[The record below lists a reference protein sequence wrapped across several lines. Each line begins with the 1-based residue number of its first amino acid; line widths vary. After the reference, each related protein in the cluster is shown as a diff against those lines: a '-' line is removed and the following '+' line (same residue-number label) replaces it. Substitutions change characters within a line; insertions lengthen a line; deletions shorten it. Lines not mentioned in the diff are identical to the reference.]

1 LTNAREVKLPT
12 FMRRIPTKM
21 LAHWLALILFAA
33 SGAIAGSNSPVREAA
48 RSLIAERVDGDRAAN
63 GLPPLAFAHELNGA
77 LDAWCEQ
84 QIREGTVGHFS
95 LDGFPPYARYSAIGV
110 ADAVLENAVA
120 WSANYRFEGAAILD
134 LARRSQ
140 DAMMAERPPR
150 DSHRKTILDPHATH
164 LGVGIA
170 WVRGEFRMVQL
181 LLRKNVEWA
190 TTPAPAARAGER
202 ISVTGTAR
210 EGWDV
215 IAATLHW
222 EQLPRSLSAAA
233 ANRIESYDLPA
244 PHRRWAAQPPPSRH
258 DDAAGEGLA
267 RFAGAMREDGGLT
280 VAAGGKFVFRGSLD
294 NGPGI
299 YTLVVWLREPRTGV
313 QVASS
318 HISTVVRTDP
328 SAYPAGAR
336 R

>member
-1 LTNAREVKLPT
+1 
-12 FMRRIPTKM
+12 M
-21 LAHWLALILFAA
+21 LAHGLALILLSA
-33 SGAIAGSNSPVREAA
+33 SGAIAGPGSPVREAA
-48 RSLIAERVDGDRAAN
+48 RSLIAERVDADRAAS
-63 GLPPLAFAHELNGA
+63 GLRPLAFAPELNQA
-77 LDAWCEQ
+77 LDTWCEQ

-95 LDGFPPYARYSAIGV
+95 LDGLPPYARYSAIGV

-120 WSANYRFEGAAILD
+120 WSANYPFEGAAILD

-181 LLRKNVEWA
+181 VLRKNVEWT
-190 TTPAPAARAGER
+190 TTPGPAARAGER

-210 EGWDV
+210 QGWDV
-215 IAATLHW
+215 VAATLHW
-222 EQLPRSLSAAA
+222 QELPRSLSAAA
-233 ANRIESYDLPA
+233 ANRIESYELPA
-244 PHRRWAAQPPPSRH
+244 PHRRWAAQPPLTRRDPGT
-258 DDAAGEGLA
+258 GEGLA
-267 RFAGAMREDGGLT
+267 RFAGAMRGDGGLT

-299 YTLVVWLREPRTGV
+299 YTLVVWLREPRSGEA
-313 QVASS
+313 VASS
-318 HISTVVRTDP
+318 HISTVVGAASST
-328 SAYPAGAR
+328 YPAGAGR
-336 R
+336 